1 MLQIRI
7 TFRKERTK
15 LESICQKF
23 KKPAAYANNP
33 KKSKIASQRKKAKVV
48 CKLPFTI
55 KLTVAT
61 GETIQPVVAGMDTGS
76 KSIGCAVIAN
86 KQVIYQSEIQTR
98 QDVSKKMQARKMYRR
113 TRRGRKTRY
122 RPARWNNRASIKT
135 TGRLAPSIKSKVYS
149 HLREKTYVESIMPI
163 NNWIVE
169 TASFDIHKITN
180 PDVKG
185 KCYQSGDQKGFYNVK
200 AYALHRDGYKCQSKQ
215 KTKHSDKLHIHHII
229 FKSNGGTDT
238 PSNLIALCEV
248 CHKSLHEENFVLKVG
263 KTKTKHATEIGI
275 IKSQL
280 KKHWDFTEIFGYE
293 TKFFREQV
301 LKLDKNHHFD
311 AVAICGQS
319 DITLSDSVFYK
330 KHVSGGD
337 YQQTNGSMSEKKIP
351 TGKLFGLRKFDLVK
365 TDKGIGFIKGKRSS
379 GYFALMDIFNNIV
392 TTSVNVRNNCK
403 RLVARTTTLI
413 QEGGNSSPTLEG

>member
-7 TFRKERTK
+7 TFQKKGQNLRVFVKNLRNQSLMPTTPRKAK
-15 LESICQKF
+15 LLLRE
-23 KKPAAYANNP
+23 
-33 KKSKIASQRKKAKVV
+33 KKAKVV

-61 GETIQPVVAGMDTGS
+61 GEAFQAVVAGMDTGS
-76 KSIGCAVIAN
+76 NSIGCAAIAN
-86 KQVIYQSEIQTR
+86 KQVIYQSEIQIR
-98 QDVSKKMQARKMYRR
+98 QDVSKKMQSRKMYRR

-122 RPARWNNRASIKT
+122 RPARWNNRAFMKT
-135 TGRLAPSIKSKVYS
+135 TDRLAPSIKSKVDS
-149 HLREKTYVESIMPI
+149 HLREKAFVESILPI

-185 KCYQSGDQKGFYNVK
+185 KGYQFGDQKDFYNVK
-200 AYALHRDGYKCQSKQ
+200 AYVLHRDGYKCQSKQ
-215 KTKHSDKLHIHHII
+215 KIKHTDKLHVHHNI

-238 PSNLIALCEV
+238 PSNLITLCEV
-248 CHKSLHEENFVLKVG
+248 CHKSLHEENFVFKVG

-280 KKHWDFTEIFGYE
+280 KKLWDFTETFGYE

-319 DITLSDSVFYK
+319 DIILSDSVFYK

-337 YQQTNGSMSEKKIP
+337 YQQTHGSMSEKKIP

-379 GYFALMDIFNNIV
+379 GYFALMDIFNNTV
-392 TTSVNVRNNCK
+392 TASVNVRNNCQ
-403 RLVARTTTLI
+403 RLIARTTTMI
-413 QEGGNSSPTLEG
+413 QEGGDSSPTLG